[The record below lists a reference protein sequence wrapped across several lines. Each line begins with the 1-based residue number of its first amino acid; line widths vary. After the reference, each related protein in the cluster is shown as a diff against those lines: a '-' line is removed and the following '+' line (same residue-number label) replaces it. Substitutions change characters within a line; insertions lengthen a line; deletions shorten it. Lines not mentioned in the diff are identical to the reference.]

1 MGMSTKERVPQPS
14 PRSRLSWRLRGQ
26 RGRCRGPARGL
37 RRGGGDE
44 ACGSRPHTMVLT
56 VVGWRGRRPRPRL
69 QLSTIRRGTRGTTPL
84 TPFAP
89 APLSFCFSSRRTW
102 QHSCSCCL
110 PAPAP
115 LLLLASHAAPP
126 FPLTSHVALFPLP
139 LLASA
144 ASASAPRPRAAL
156 LLLASHMAKC
166 PLTLVAG
173 VDATLA
179 PSAPRRAARVAPFPL
194 TQLARA
200 GTALSPRPCV
210 VASRHRSQVT
220 PLSTIVHAQN
230 SRSSCLPAP
239 LPLTLLVSY
248 AALPLPLALSSCA
261 APS

>member
-1 MGMSTKERVPQPS
+1 MGMSTKERVPRPS
-14 PRSRLSWRLRGQ
+14 LRSRLSWRLRGQ

-89 APLSFCFSSRRTW
+89 APPSFCFSSRRTW

-139 LLASA
+139 LLAG
-144 ASASAPRPRAAL
+144 
-156 LLLASHMAKC
+156 
-166 PLTLVAG
+166 PLT
-173 VDATLA
+173 
-179 PSAPRRAARVAPFPL
+179 
-194 TQLARA
+194 
-200 GTALSPRPCV
+200 
-210 VASRHRSQVT
+210 
-220 PLSTIVHAQN
+220 
-230 SRSSCLPAP
+230 
-239 LPLTLLVSY
+239 
-248 AALPLPLALSSCA
+248 LSSCA
-261 APS
+261 APPLTLTPIARACAVPPLIMAQAARPLFLTSIGLPTI